1 LKCVSGK
8 LDEKRVRVHARS
20 TPDRLAVRAQPG
32 WRLVGAA
39 GRYTAHVEDTMTQR
53 LEHETLPDGS
63 ERMTVGDAAF
73 EFARPRAN
81 VLVVTI
87 TGYDKGQFGTAPLD
101 EIGSVLRVAAPV
113 QLFVDARNAVGAT
126 VRVSQDW
133 TSFFSRH
140 QRELAHVHVLA
151 GSKMVEL
158 TVAIAR
164 HLSRTGNLIQIYS
177 DPGIFEAQIAAACKR
192 DRKAPQR

>member
-1 LKCVSGK
+1 MSQGQPERTV
-8 LDEKRVRVHARS
+8 
-20 TPDRLAVRAQPG
+20 LADGTIRMA
-32 WRLVGAA
+32 
-39 GRYTAHVEDTMTQR
+39 VEA
-53 LEHETLPDGS
+53 S
-63 ERMTVGDAAF
+63 AF
-73 EFARPRAN
+73 EFARPRPG

-101 EIGSVLRVAAPV
+101 EIGSVLRVAAPLR
-113 QLFVDARNAVGAT
+113 LFVDARNSVGAT

-140 QRELAHVHVLA
+140 HRELAHVHVLA

-164 HLSRTGNLIQIYS
+164 HLSRTGNLIQLYS
-177 DPGIFEAQIAAACKR
+177 DPAIFEAQLAAACKR
-192 DRKAPQR
+192 DRKAPKR

>member
-1 LKCVSGK
+1 MT
-8 LDEKRVRVHARS
+8 RPPH
-20 TPDRLAVRAQPG
+20 DRELMA
-32 WRLVGAA
+32 
-39 GRYTAHVEDTMTQR
+39 
-53 LEHETLPDGS
+53 DGS
-63 ERMTVGDAAF
+63 VRLSSGESAF
-73 EFARPRAN
+73 AFARPKVD

-87 TGYDKGQFGTAPLD
+87 AGYDKGQFGTAPLD
-101 EIGSVLRVAAPV
+101 EIASILRVAAPL

-133 TSFFSRH
+133 TSFLSLHRH
-140 QRELAHVHVLA
+140 ELAHVHVLA

-177 DPGIFEAQIAAACKR
+177 DARIFEAQIAAACNRDGQVTKR
-192 DRKAPQR
+192 

>member
-1 LKCVSGK
+1 MTH
-8 LDEKRVRVHARS
+8 RPH
-20 TPDRLAVRAQPG
+20 DRAL
-32 WRLVGAA
+32 
-39 GRYTAHVEDTMTQR
+39 
-53 LEHETLPDGS
+53 LPDGS
-63 ERMTVGDAAF
+63 IRLTSGESAF
-73 EFARPRAN
+73 EFARPKAG

-87 TGYDKGQFGTAPLD
+87 TGYDKGQFGTAALD

-113 QLFVDARNAVGAT
+113 RLFVDARNAIGAT

-140 QRELAHVHVLA
+140 ERDLAHVHVLA

-164 HLSRTGNLIQIYS
+164 HLSRTGNLIQLYS
-177 DPGIFEAQIAAACKR
+177 DPDIFEAQLAAACKR
-192 DRKAPQR
+192 NRKAPKR